1 MRKTARK
8 IIVCLIS
15 LSLLISMVPANLA
28 FAIQD
33 DGIQS
38 NEEKPISISEAN
50 IEKRVIAIAVCHTPT
65 KLIYEEGSDNLDLTG
80 GQIKVYYSD
89 DTTEI
94 IDINK
99 NMVSGFNST
108 LVGKQELTVTYE
120 GKTTSF
126 EVEITEKMPSAIL
139 IERLPYKR
147 EYIEN
152 FETLNVSGGQIKLLF
167 DDGYPEK
174 VINMTDD
181 MITGFDNS
189 TVGVQTLTVHYGEI
203 TTTFEIEVVAK
214 SLSGISI
221 GTKPEKSRYLKDV
234 DVLDLTGGKL
244 TLHYNNGTS
253 DDNAVAITADMV
265 SGFNNTTVGTNT
277 LTVTYREMQTTFDVQ
292 ICVED
297 TESFAGGI
305 GSKENPYLIITKE
318 HLNNVR
324 YHLDA
329 CFKMLD
335 DITFGEEDF
344 EDGGAF
350 YNNGNG
356 WEPIGDIIEPF
367 TGSFDGGEH
376 TVENLIVKPEDI
388 IYTGLFGYNIGYIT
402 SIGTVDGQIEHIAN
416 GYGGA
421 IVGYNNGIVNLCYNT
436 GKINACG
443 GIVGRNDKEGLITKC
458 YNTGNIVSGGGI
470 ALKSYGQIKDCYNV
484 GNCYSK
490 SSGNIVYDN
499 SGIVEN
505 CYNIGNT
512 LGGGISY
519 YNEGI
524 ILHSYYI
531 DINDKGVGHDEKD
544 SAIKCTTEQLAEK
557 ETFVGFDFGED
568 WEMGSNEKYPFPI
581 IKGTRNIDT
590 IICDNSTEFAGG
602 TGLISDPYRVR
613 TKQHLDNVRK
623 YLGANYVLEA
633 DIAFT
638 QEDFEKNGEFFNEG
652 KYWKPI
658 GMKDVEGDTNIFFG
672 YFDGN
677 GYSIEG
683 LRIKS
688 DSKTDYGVGL
698 FAENE
703 GIIDSLYM
711 KNGQITF
718 EENEERGG
726 ILIGSIVG
734 VNYGII
740 KGCYNGNNINVLLS
754 DDTYIGFIK
763 CGGIVGGNNGLIEG
777 CYNKGKLNISLQSDE
792 VIGYGG
798 ITGENYST
806 GTINK
811 CYNIGAIHGSGPTGG
826 IAGFNFGYVYNCYNT
841 GEINGGHGGGSGI
854 ADNNGGIIQN
864 CYNVGVTYGSGIADS
879 NHGTI
884 ENCYYLDISKDGVK
898 YNYGKCNTM
907 RCAYESMKMKN
918 TFSGFDFN
926 ETWTIGGNTGYYFP
940 YLFGTNVDY
949 EKNILYIAV
958 TGLPEKTEYL
968 EAKDHFDDKGLQ
980 ITIYYSDGTTEQKS
994 ITQEMVSGFDNTK
1007 VGPQTLTVTYG
1018 GKTATF
1024 NVCIIAKKSEK
1035 IEISKLPTKNSY
1047 YEYDDKFEADGG
1059 KILIYYN
1066 NETTEEIELTEEMI
1080 SGFDNTKVGKQTLT
1094 VNYDG
1099 HTTMFEVEIVEKK
1112 LSYIEIAQLPLYR
1125 NYLEGKDDLNLEG
1138 GKIRLHYNNGKTE
1151 EKDIT
1156 ADMVRGFDN
1165 TKVGLQTLTVFY
1177 EGAITTFEVEIMAK
1191 ALLSIEILNLPY
1203 KLEYLEG
1210 KDKFDATGGKILL
1223 CYNNG
1228 TEAEMNITEEMVS
1241 GFNNAKLGKQM
1252 LIVSYNGQAAF
1263 FEVEII
1269 AKTLSSI
1276 EVSRLPN
1283 RSSYLEAIGELD
1295 LTGGKILLKYN
1306 NGTMEE
1312 INLTEEMVS
1321 GFDNTKVGPQTLTV
1335 SYGGKTATF
1344 DVEITAKEV
1353 IAAHL
1358 SQLPDKTSYL
1368 EGKDELDLTGGK
1380 ILLKYN
1386 NGTMEEI
1393 NLTEEMVSG
1402 FDNTKVGPQTIDIIY
1417 EALGDSFQ
1425 INIIAK
1431 SISSV
1436 ELIEEPI
1443 YKIYEYG
1450 DGGFSAYGGQIK
1462 VNYNNDTYD
1471 IIDVTNNMVSG
1482 FDEYRLGIQTIT
1494 ITYKGET
1501 AEYDV
1506 NVIPA
1511 DISGYDVSLSYAKVE
1526 YDGTAKYPSITV
1538 DGLKQDSDYTVEYMN
1553 NIEAGTAQIIITG
1566 MGNYQ
1571 GTITKSFEIV
1581 KKDGAEAVLGDT
1593 NIKRIFGSS
1602 RYETSMKTA
1611 DAMKL
1616 SLGIDKFDTVI
1627 VASGENYADAL
1638 AGSYLAR
1645 IKKAPILV
1653 VNKYNEKVIKDYI
1666 TKNIGP
1672 NGKIYILGG
1681 IGAVSDNFE
1690 KSLSH
1695 YKIKRLGGANRYE
1708 TNMQILQES
1717 GGLDKGIVV
1726 CSALD
1731 FADSLSVSSAGK
1743 PILLV
1748 NNELYQEQMDF
1759 INKSGSK
1766 MFYLIGGSGAVSN
1779 SVQNTLE
1786 RYGKTTQRIAGENRF
1801 ETSVKVAGAF
1811 APKGCHTIVLASGN
1825 DFPDGLVG
1833 GPLGYFTDSP
1843 LILINERNTSAAA
1856 SYKESA
1862 NITGAM
1868 ILGGPQLI
1876 SDRAVN
1882 NIMS

>member
-265 SGFNNTTVGTNT
+265 SGFNNTTVGANT
-277 LTVTYREMQTTFDVQ
+277 LTVTYQDMQTTFDVQ

-335 DITFGEEDF
+335 DITFTDEDF
-344 EDGGAF
+344 SEGSEYYNSGSGWKSFPTFSGYFDGNGHTIKGLRMSDNKKYIGIFAQNNGTIISLGVENICIKVLDEYSGNTYIGGIVGYNEGEINKCYNYTSLDVETETHVYMGGLVGYNTRVLRDCYNEADIDVTEGDVGGIAGYSSGTVERCYNNGFICGKDGSAGGLVASNYGQIENCYNLNKVEGHRSTGGIAEYNSGKISKCYNKGEIKCQGDFWGRSNAGGISADNNGEIINCYNIGAISTTVGDSGGIIGNNNASGIVSKCYNIGNSWQINYKRISGAERVTGKKGGGIAGFNDGEINNCYFYGMLSEGIGGGLTDSDSITMCTIEDMQHQKTFMMFDFNETWTIEETSSYSFPTLQGMPNVKAPENFIEFAGGNGSVESPFRISTKKQLDNMRKHLGSFFELTDDIEFTAHDFEKNGAF

-356 WEPIGDIIEPF
+356 WDPIGYDQVH
-367 TGSFDGGEH
+367 SFFGQLQGNNYSIKGLEIYNRRYLGLIGFNEGILSEIGMEGCLLQGDGGEAGS
-376 TVENLIVKPEDI
+376 LA
-388 IYTGLFGYNIGYIT
+388 
-402 SIGTVDGQIEHIAN
+402 SI
-416 GYGGA
+416 
-421 IVGYNNGIVNLCYNT
+421 NNGVI
-436 GKINACG
+436 K
-443 GIVGRNDKEGLITKC
+443 KC
-458 YNTGNIVSGGGI
+458 YNTGIISGVVQAGGI
-470 ALKSYGQIKDCYNV
+470 AGTNKGEISFCYNV
-484 GNCYSK
+484 GLISGIGNVGGIVGYNTKGVIYCCYNNNKIRNYYIEDNYPSAGGI
-490 SSGNIVYDN
+490 SGSNYSGKIYDCYNIEEVISEN
-499 SGIVEN
+499 NAGGIVGFNTGIVEN
-505 CYNIGNT
+505 AYNIGE
-512 LGGGISY
+512 I
-519 YNEGI
+519 
-524 ILHSYYI
+524 
-531 DINDKGVGHDEKD
+531 
-544 SAIKCTTEQLAEK
+544 
-557 ETFVGFDFGED
+557 FGENHKGHIIGENQGQIYNCFYLD
-568 WEMGSNEKYPFPI
+568 FPQNNVN
-581 IKGTRNIDT
+581 TDM
-590 IICDNSTEFAGG
+590 DNST
-602 TGLISDPYRVR
+602 
-613 TKQHLDNVRK
+613 KC
-623 YLGANYVLEA
+623 
-633 DIAFT
+633 
-638 QEDFEKNGEFFNEG
+638 
-652 KYWKPI
+652 
-658 GMKDVEGDTNIFFG
+658 
-672 YFDGN
+672 
-677 GYSIEG
+677 
-683 LRIKS
+683 
-688 DSKTDYGVGL
+688 
-698 FAENE
+698 
-703 GIIDSLYM
+703 
-711 KNGQITF
+711 TF
-718 EENEERGG
+718 EEMKARETFLEFNFSGTWTMEGNPSYFFPE
-726 ILIGSIVG
+726 LIDCPMEVEKDTLYIEIYSLPNKLKYLESKETLNLNDGSIAI
-734 VNYGII
+734 Y
-740 KGCYNGNNINVLLS
+740 Y
-754 DDTYIGFIK
+754 
-763 CGGIVGGNNGLIEG
+763 NNGEREIKE
-777 CYNKGKLNISLQSDE
+777 
-792 VIGYGG
+792 
-798 ITGENYST
+798 
-806 GTINK
+806 INK
-811 CYNIGAIHGSGPTGG
+811 
-826 IAGFNFGYVYNCYNT
+826 
-841 GEINGGHGGGSGI
+841 
-854 ADNNGGIIQN
+854 
-864 CYNVGVTYGSGIADS
+864 
-879 NHGTI
+879 
-884 ENCYYLDISKDGVK
+884 
-898 YNYGKCNTM
+898 
-907 RCAYESMKMKN
+907 
-918 TFSGFDFN
+918 
-926 ETWTIGGNTGYYFP
+926 
-940 YLFGTNVDY
+940 
-949 EKNILYIAV
+949 
-958 TGLPEKTEYL
+958 
-968 EAKDHFDDKGLQ
+968 
-980 ITIYYSDGTTEQKS
+980 
-994 ITQEMVSGFDNTK
+994 EMVSGFNNTK
-1007 VGPQTLTVTYG
+1007 VGPQTLTVSYG

-1024 NVCIIAKKSEK
+1024 
-1035 IEISKLPTKNSY
+1035 
-1047 YEYDDKFEADGG
+1047 
-1059 KILIYYN
+1059 
-1066 NETTEEIELTEEMI
+1066 
-1080 SGFDNTKVGKQTLT
+1080 
-1094 VNYDG
+1094 
-1099 HTTMFEVEIVEKK
+1099 
-1112 LSYIEIAQLPLYR
+1112 
-1125 NYLEGKDDLNLEG
+1125 
-1138 GKIRLHYNNGKTE
+1138 
-1151 EKDIT
+1151 DI
-1156 ADMVRGFDN
+1156 
-1165 TKVGLQTLTVFY
+1165 
-1177 EGAITTFEVEIMAK
+1177 
-1191 ALLSIEILNLPY
+1191 
-1203 KLEYLEG
+1203 
-1210 KDKFDATGGKILL
+1210 
-1223 CYNNG
+1223 
-1228 TEAEMNITEEMVS
+1228 
-1241 GFNNAKLGKQM
+1241 
-1252 LIVSYNGQAAF
+1252 
-1263 FEVEII
+1263 EII
-1269 AKTLSSI
+1269 AKDLTGI
-1276 EVSRLPN
+1276 EILDFPEKTK
-1283 RSSYLEAIGELD
+1283 YLEGIGELD

-1312 INLTEEMVS
+1312 I
-1321 GFDNTKVGPQTLTV
+1321 D
-1335 SYGGKTATF
+1335 
-1344 DVEITAKEV
+1344 
-1353 IAAHL
+1353 
-1358 SQLPDKTSYL
+1358 
-1368 EGKDELDLTGGK
+1368 
-1380 ILLKYN
+1380 
-1386 NGTMEEI
+1386 
-1393 NLTEEMVSG
+1393 LTEEMVSG

-1417 EALGDSFQ
+1417 GALEDSFQ

-1443 YKIYEYG
+1443 DKIYEYG

-1471 IIDVTNNMVSG
+1471 IINVTNNMVSG

-1511 DISGYDVSLSYAKVE
+1511 DISSYDVSLSYTKVE

-1627 VASGENYADAL
+1627 VASGDNYADAL

-1666 TKNIGP
+1666 TKNIDP

-1748 NNELYQEQMDF
+1748 NNKLYQEQIDF

-1876 SDRAVN
+1876 SDRAAN

>member
-1 MRKTARK
+1 MKRIARK

-28 FAIQD
+28 FASQND
-33 DGIQS
+33 DIKS
-38 NEEKPISISEAN
+38 NEEKSIAISETD
-50 IEKRVIAIAVCHTPT
+50 IEKKVIAIAVCHTPT

-99 NMVSGFNST
+99 NMVSGFNNT

-120 GKTTSF
+120 GKTASF
-126 EVEITEKMPSAIL
+126 EIEITEKMPSAVL
-139 IERLPYKR
+139 IEKLPYKR

-152 FETLNVSGGQIKLLF
+152 FETLNVNGGQIKLLF

-189 TVGVQTLTVHYGEI
+189 IVGVQTLTVNYGEI

-234 DVLDLTGGKL
+234 DTLDLTGGKL

-253 DDNAVAITADMV
+253 DDNAVDITADMV
-265 SGFNNTTVGTNT
+265 SGFNNTTVGANT

-324 YHLDA
+324 YNLDA

-335 DITFGEEDF
+335 DITFEEEDF

-356 WEPIGDIIEPF
+356 WEPIGDIMEPF

-458 YNTGNIVSGGGI
+458 YNTGTIVSGGGI
-470 ALKSYGQIKDCYNV
+470 ALKSYGKIKDCYNV
-484 GNCYSK
+484 GNGYST
-490 SSGNIVYDN
+490 SGNIVYDN

-754 DDTYIGFIK
+754 DDTYIGYIR

-792 VIGYGG
+792 VIQYGG

-806 GTINK
+806 GTIEK

-826 IAGFNFGYVYNCYNT
+826 IAGSNHGQVYDCYNC
-841 GEINGGHGGGSGI
+841 GKINGGHVGGSGI

-884 ENCYYLDISKDGVK
+884 ENCYYLDILEDGVK

-907 RCAYESMKMKN
+907 RCAYESMKMKD

-926 ETWTIGGNTGYYFP
+926 ETWTIGGNEGYYFP
-940 YLFGTNVDY
+940 YLIGTNVDY

-968 EAKDHFDDKGLQ
+968 EAKDPFDDKGLQ
-980 ITIYYSDGTTEQKS
+980 ITIYYSDGTIEQKS

-1059 KILIYYN
+1059 KILVYYN
-1066 NETTEEIELTEEMI
+1066 NGTTEEIDLTEEMI

-1156 ADMVRGFDN
+1156 AEMVRGFDN

-1177 EGAITTFEVEIMAK
+1177 EGATTTFEVEIMAK

-1228 TEAEMNITEEMVS
+1228 TEVEMNITEEMVS

-1312 INLTEEMVS
+1312 RDLTEEMVS
-1321 GFDNTKVGPQTLTV
+1321 GFDNTKVGTQTLTV

-1344 DVEITAKEV
+1344 AVEIIGKSVYNVTW
-1353 IAAHL
+1353 I
-1358 SQLPDKTSYL
+1358 SLPSKT
-1368 EGKDELDLTGGK
+1368 T
-1380 ILLKYN
+1380 
-1386 NGTMEEI
+1386 
-1393 NLTEEMVSG
+1393 
-1402 FDNTKVGPQTIDIIY
+1402 
-1417 EALGDSFQ
+1417 
-1425 INIIAK
+1425 
-1431 SISSV
+1431 
-1436 ELIEEPI
+1436 
-1443 YKIYEYG
+1443 YEYG
-1450 DGGFSAYGGQIK
+1450 ENDFSVDGGELC
-1462 VNYNNDTYD
+1462 VEYNNETREYVKLTEDM
-1471 IIDVTNNMVSG
+1471 IAG
-1482 FDEYRLGIQTIT
+1482 FNSLKTGRQEIT
-1494 ITYKGET
+1494 VTYKGHT
-1501 AEYDV
+1501 KTYYIKVVPD
-1506 NVIPA
+1506 
-1511 DISGYDVSLSYAKVE
+1511 DLSGYNANLSYSKVK
-1526 YDGTAKYPSITV
+1526 YDGTTKTPSVTI
-1538 DGLKQDSDYTVEYMN
+1538 DGLKVGNDYMVEYIN
-1553 NIEAGTAQIIITG
+1553 NIEVGTAQVLITG
-1566 MGNYQ
+1566 IGNYQ
-1571 GTITKSFEIV
+1571 GSIIKTFEIA
-1581 KKDGAEAVLGDT
+1581 KPDGVEAVLDNA
-1593 NIKRIFGSS
+1593 NIKRIYGSS

-1611 DAMKL
+1611 YAMKL
-1616 SLGIDKFDTVI
+1616 SLGIDKFDTII

-1653 VNKYNEKVIKDYI
+1653 VNKYNEKVIKEYI
-1666 TKNIGP
+1666 TENIDA

-1681 IGAVSDNFE
+1681 TGAVSKNFE
-1690 KSLSH
+1690 KSVSS
-1695 YKIKRLGGANRYE
+1695 YNVKRLGGANRYE
-1708 TNMQILQES
+1708 TNLQILQEA

-1726 CSALD
+1726 CSAMD

-1748 NNELYQEQMDF
+1748 NRELYQEQIDF
-1759 INKSGSK
+1759 IKKSGSD
-1766 MFYLIGGSGAVSN
+1766 MLYLIGGSGAVSDN
-1779 SVQNTLE
+1779 VEQTLE
-1786 RYGKTTQRIAGENRF
+1786 RYGKTTQRIAGDNRY
-1801 ETSVKVAGAF
+1801 ETSVKVAEAF
-1811 APKGCHTIVLASGN
+1811 APNGCHTIVIAYGN

-1833 GPLGYFTDSP
+1833 GPLGFFTDSP
-1843 LILINERNTSAAA
+1843 LILVNEKNISFAAE
-1856 SYKESA
+1856 YKDLA
-1862 NITGAM
+1862 DIDGAM